1 MILFIIGSADFV
13 VKLFEKV
20 CDLDK
25 TAAVKIDEEGWNSY
39 IVME

>member
-1 MILFIIGSADFV
+1 MILYIIGSADFV

-25 TAAVKIDEEGWNSY
+25 TANLKINEQPFNS
-39 IVME
+39 IIRLE